1 MKQINYRELKIGKQ
15 ITVVTA
21 WSEHTSF
28 EDIASGHFYKTTITN
43 VYFETRDGFGFLRVF
58 AKDGEGQT
66 RRVSYILED
75 EAICTTSVVVPIA
88 ELTKFSEMV
97 CLNDRKDEFRA
108 ALRRAENSNLE
119 VFPDFERDQFVV
131 VNKSNESEYRVSI
144 EASNGSVFGKCE
156 CADFK
161 HRKRVCKHLSAVL
174 ADTFFGALYKDYP
187 AKVSA

>member
-1 MKQINYRELKIGKQ
+1 MKQVNYRELKSGKQ

-21 WSEHTSF
+21 WSDTETF
-28 EDIASGHFYKTTITN
+28 EDIASGHFYKTTVSN
-43 VYFETRDGFGFLRVF
+43 VYFETRGKNGFLRVF
-58 AKDGEGQT
+58 AKDGDGQN
-66 RRVSYILED
+66 RRVNYILED
-75 EAICTTSVVVPIA
+75 GEILSTGVVVSIA

-108 ALRRAENSNLE
+108 ALRRAEQSTLE
-119 VFPDFERDQFVV
+119 VFPDFDRDQFVV
-131 VNKSNESEYRVSI
+131 VNKSNDSEYRVQI

-161 HRKRVCKHLSAVL
+161 YKKRVCKHLSAVL

-187 AKVSA
+187 AQVNA